1 MNRVFSISIDKG
13 ESVSKDIENSL
24 GWLDGE
30 FFFSQFMNN
39 LSIEIEHKEI
49 IPIQLLLEI
58 WRKKYI

>member
-30 FFFSQFMNN
+30 FFFFF
-39 LSIEIEHKEI
+39 SIYE
-49 IPIQLLLEI
+49 
-58 WRKKYI
+58 